1 MGAQSIKTRRY
12 YSMLFYAAILGVVSG
27 IVTFLFIEVVHIGQ
41 QLVWE
46 KFAPS
51 TGLSPP
57 VFTLVICLTGGLVV
71 GVLLQLLGDYS
82 AIFAE
87 IMAEFAKTGRIDYHH
102 AISLVVVGFPSLI
115 FGGSL
120 GPEAPLADATGG
132 MGTWLAEKLKCN
144 DQERRSL
151 TFSGISAMLGA
162 FITSPFAGEILSLES
177 SQEKTDYT
185 WMMIPGL
192 LASSTAT
199 VAFVMLS
206 SGSYFG
212 NLYTFPGYLPSY
224 VDLIWAA
231 PLGVL
236 GGLMG
241 VLFIVILY
249 GLKKILKPLE
259 THLVIRAVLGGLGL
273 GLAGA
278 LLPITLFSGE
288 TQTQELITNGA
299 EAGVLI
305 LLALA
310 LVKVFL
316 TSLCLTTGWKGGY
329 IFPTMF
335 AGAAL
340 GMAVHNLFPS
350 IPLAVAASAT
360 MAGAMVAVMKA
371 PLFSALFAM
380 LIFQKEEGPVI
391 AIATVF
397 SFMSTMSF
405 SILQKPKKI
414 ADEDSQTVHQEHL

>member
-1 MGAQSIKTRRY
+1 
-12 YSMLFYAAILGVVSG
+12 
-27 IVTFLFIEVVHIGQ
+27 
-41 QLVWE
+41 LVWD

-51 TGLSPP
+51 TGLSAP
-57 VFTLVICLTGGLVV
+57 VFTLIICLTGGLVI
-71 GVLLQLLGDYS
+71 GLLLQLLGDYS

-87 IMAEFAKTGRIDYHH
+87 IMAEFARSGRIDYHH
-102 AISLVVVGFPSLI
+102 AISLVVIGLPSLI

-132 MGTWLAEKLKCN
+132 MGTWLAEKLKYN

-185 WMMIPGL
+185 WMVIPGL

-199 VAFVMLS
+199 VAFVLLS
-206 SGSYFG
+206 SGTYFG

-224 VDLIWAA
+224 GDLIWAV

-241 VLFIVILY
+241 VLFIEILH
-249 GLKKILKPLE
+249 GLKKILKPLDA
-259 THLVIRAVLGGLGL
+259 HLVIRAVLGGLGL

-278 LLPITLFSGE
+278 FLPITLFSGE
-288 TQTQELITNGA
+288 TETQELITKGA
-299 EAGVLI
+299 EMGVVV

-310 LVKVFL
+310 LVKVFI

-340 GMAVHNLFPS
+340 GMAIHNLFPS

-371 PLFSALFAM
+371 PIFSALFAM

-397 SFMSTMSF
+397 SFMATTSF
-405 SILQKPKKI
+405 SILQKPKKTVD
-414 ADEDSQTVHQEHL
+414 DERQIVHQDS

>member
-1 MGAQSIKTRRY
+1 MGTQGIKTRRY
-12 YSMLFYAAILGVVSG
+12 YIMLFYAAILGMVSG
-27 IVTFLFIEVVHIGQ
+27 IVTFLYIEVVHIGQ

-51 TGLSPP
+51 TGLSAP
-57 VFTLVICLTGGLVV
+57 VFTLIICLTGGLVI
-71 GVLLQLLGDYS
+71 GLLLQLLGDYS

-87 IMAEFAKTGRIDYHH
+87 IMAEFARSGRIDYHH
-102 AISLVVVGFPSLI
+102 AISLVVIGLPSLI

-132 MGTWLAEKLKCN
+132 MGTWLAEKLKYN

-185 WMMIPGL
+185 WMVIPGL

-199 VAFVMLS
+199 VAFVLLS
-206 SGSYFG
+206 SGTYFG

-224 VDLIWAA
+224 GDLIWAV

-241 VLFIVILY
+241 VLFIEILH
-249 GLKKILKPLE
+249 GLKKILKPLDA
-259 THLVIRAVLGGLGL
+259 HLVIRAVLGGLGL

-278 LLPITLFSGE
+278 FLPITLFSGE
-288 TQTQELITNGA
+288 TETQELITKGA
-299 EAGVLI
+299 EMGVVV

-310 LVKVFL
+310 LVKVFI

-340 GMAVHNLFPS
+340 GMAIHNLFPS

-371 PLFSALFAM
+371 PIFSALFAM

-397 SFMSTMSF
+397 SFMATTSF
-405 SILQKPKKI
+405 SILQKPKKTVD
-414 ADEDSQTVHQEHL
+414 DERQIVHQDS

>member
-1 MGAQSIKTRRY
+1 MGTQGIKTRRY
-12 YSMLFYAAILGVVSG
+12 YIMLFYAAILGIVSG
-27 IVTFLFIEVVHIGQ
+27 IVTFLYIEVVHIGQ

-51 TGLSPP
+51 TGLSAP
-57 VFTLVICLTGGLVV
+57 VFTLIICLTGGLVI
-71 GVLLQLLGDYS
+71 GLLLQLLGDYS

-87 IMAEFAKTGRIDYHH
+87 IMAEFARSGRIDYHH
-102 AISLVVVGFPSLI
+102 AISLVVIGLPSLI

-132 MGTWLAEKLKCN
+132 MGTWLAEKLKYN

-185 WMMIPGL
+185 WMVIPGL

-199 VAFVMLS
+199 VAFVLLS
-206 SGSYFG
+206 SGTYFG

-224 VDLIWAA
+224 GDLIWAV

-241 VLFIVILY
+241 VLFIVILH
-249 GLKKILKPLE
+249 GLKKILKPLDA
-259 THLVIRAVLGGLGL
+259 HLVIRAVLGGLGL

-278 LLPITLFSGE
+278 FLPITLFSGE
-288 TQTQELITNGA
+288 TETQELITKGA
-299 EAGVLI
+299 EMGVVV

-310 LVKVFL
+310 LVKVFI

-340 GMAVHNLFPS
+340 GMAIHNLFPS

-371 PLFSALFAM
+371 PIFSALFAM

-397 SFMSTMSF
+397 SFMATTSF
-405 SILQKPKKI
+405 SILQKPKKTVD
-414 ADEDSQTVHQEHL
+414 DERQIVHQDS

>member
-1 MGAQSIKTRRY
+1 MGTQGIKTRRY
-12 YSMLFYAAILGVVSG
+12 YLMLFYAAILGMVSG

-51 TGLSPP
+51 TGLSAP
-57 VFTLVICLTGGLVV
+57 VITLIICLTGGLVI
-71 GVLLQLLGDYS
+71 GLLLQLLGDHS

-87 IMAEFAKTGRIDYHH
+87 IMAEFARSGRIDYHH
-102 AISLVVVGFPSLI
+102 AISLVVIGLPSLI

-132 MGTWLAEKLKCN
+132 MGTWLTEKLKYN

-185 WMMIPGL
+185 WMVIPGL

-199 VAFVMLS
+199 VAFVLLS

-224 VDLIWAA
+224 SDLIWAV

-236 GGLMG
+236 GGAMG
-241 VLFIVILY
+241 VLFIVILH
-249 GLKKILKPLE
+249 GLKKILKPLDA
-259 THLVIRAVLGGLGL
+259 HLVIWAALGGLGL

-278 LLPITLFSGE
+278 FCQLRSSP
-288 TQTQELITNGA
+288 
-299 EAGVLI
+299 VR
-305 LLALA
+305 
-310 LVKVFL
+310 
-316 TSLCLTTGWKGGY
+316 WK
-329 IFPTMF
+329 
-335 AGAAL
+335 
-340 GMAVHNLFPS
+340 HRN
-350 IPLAVAASAT
+350 
-360 MAGAMVAVMKA
+360 
-371 PLFSALFAM
+371 
-380 LIFQKEEGPVI
+380 
-391 AIATVF
+391 
-397 SFMSTMSF
+397 
-405 SILQKPKKI
+405 
-414 ADEDSQTVHQEHL
+414 

>member
-1 MGAQSIKTRRY
+1 MGTQGIKTRRY
-12 YSMLFYAAILGVVSG
+12 YIMLFYAAILGIVSG
-27 IVTFLFIEVVHIGQ
+27 IVTFLYIEVVHIGQ

-51 TGLSPP
+51 TGLSAP
-57 VFTLVICLTGGLVV
+57 VFTLIICLTGGLVI
-71 GVLLQLLGDYS
+71 GLLLQLLGDYS

-87 IMAEFAKTGRIDYHH
+87 IMAEFARSGRIDYHH
-102 AISLVVVGFPSLI
+102 AISLVVIGLPSLI

-132 MGTWLAEKLKCN
+132 MGTWLAEKLKYN

-185 WMMIPGL
+185 WMVIPGL

-199 VAFVMLS
+199 VAFVLLS
-206 SGSYFG
+206 SGTYFG

-224 VDLIWAA
+224 GDLIWAV

-241 VLFIVILY
+241 VLFIEILH
-249 GLKKILKPLE
+249 GLKKILKPLDA
-259 THLVIRAVLGGLGL
+259 HLVIRAVLGGLGL

-278 LLPITLFSGE
+278 FLPITLFSGE
-288 TQTQELITNGA
+288 TETQELITKGA
-299 EAGVLI
+299 EMGVVV

-310 LVKVFL
+310 LVKVFI

-340 GMAVHNLFPS
+340 GMAIHNLFPS

-371 PLFSALFAM
+371 PIFSALFAM

-397 SFMSTMSF
+397 SFMATTSF
-405 SILQKPKKI
+405 SILQKPKKTVD
-414 ADEDSQTVHQEHL
+414 DERQIVHQDS

>member
-1 MGAQSIKTRRY
+1 MGTQGIKTRRY
-12 YSMLFYAAILGVVSG
+12 YIMLFYAAILGIVSG
-27 IVTFLFIEVVHIGQ
+27 IVTFLYIEVVHIGQ

-51 TGLSPP
+51 TGLSAP
-57 VFTLVICLTGGLVV
+57 VFTLIICLTGGLVI
-71 GVLLQLLGDYS
+71 GLLLQLLGDYS

-87 IMAEFAKTGRIDYHH
+87 IMAEFARSGRIDYHH
-102 AISLVVVGFPSLI
+102 AISLVMIGLPSLI

-132 MGTWLAEKLKCN
+132 MGTWLAEKLKYN

-185 WMMIPGL
+185 WMVIPGL

-199 VAFVMLS
+199 VAFVLLS
-206 SGSYFG
+206 SGTYFG

-224 VDLIWAA
+224 GDLIWAV

-241 VLFIVILY
+241 VLFIEILH
-249 GLKKILKPLE
+249 GLKKILKPLDA
-259 THLVIRAVLGGLGL
+259 HLVIRAVLGGLGL

-278 LLPITLFSGE
+278 FLPITLFSGE
-288 TQTQELITNGA
+288 TETQELITKGA
-299 EAGVLI
+299 EMGVVV

-310 LVKVFL
+310 LVKVFI

-340 GMAVHNLFPS
+340 GMAIHNLFPS

-371 PLFSALFAM
+371 PIFSALFAM

-397 SFMSTMSF
+397 SFMATTSF
-405 SILQKPKKI
+405 SILQKPKKTVD
-414 ADEDSQTVHQEHL
+414 DERQIVHQDS